1 MFLFKKK
8 PKSFLGIDVGA
19 SAIKLVEL
27 SEDNERRKLTNYAI
41 VPLAKYLERTDNR
54 SSLEFPKA
62 DNKEIAEA
70 IQRAVSEA
78 KIISRDTFFSIPV
91 YSSFSTLIDF
101 PNMPEKEI
109 IAAIPFEAKKYIPAP
124 ISEVVLD
131 WSIID
136 SSGKRPARQVLLIAV
151 PKKVINNYKE
161 ISELAG
167 LTFRG
172 VEEETFSLSRALI
185 GNDNGVIILVDV
197 GARSISTSIIDG
209 GYVRII
215 HNLEMGGARMT
226 EVIARQMNLSLTHA
240 EALKKNMPV
249 NQVAEGQESRLRGI
263 GYSTLGAI
271 ITEVRKIIDSYQ
283 NKYGRK
289 VEKCILAG
297 DGIRLAGFA
306 DYLTSKLALDV
317 SLGNPFARIVC
328 PPQIKPILKEIGPS
342 LAVATGLAMR
352 GK

>member
-8 PKSFLGIDVGA
+8 PKSLLGVDVGA

-27 SEDNERRKLTNYAI
+27 SKDEGRRKLTNYAI
-41 VPLAKYLERTDNR
+41 IPLTEYIERIGSQSD
-54 SSLEFPKA
+54 SEFPKA
-62 DNKEIAEA
+62 SNKEIAEA
-70 IQRAVSEA
+70 IKKAIKEA
-78 KIISRDTFFSIPV
+78 KIESRDAFFSVPV

-109 IAAIPFEAKKYIPAP
+109 IAAIPFEAKKHIPVP
-124 ISEVVLD
+124 VSEVVLD
-131 WSIID
+131 WSIIN
-136 SSGKRPARQVLLIAV
+136 SLGERPISQVLLVAV
-151 PKKVINNYKE
+151 PKKVISNYKE
-161 ISELAG
+161 ISELAD
-167 LTFRG
+167 LTFCG
-172 VEEETFSLSRALI
+172 LEEETFSLSRALV
-185 GNDNGVIILVDV
+185 GNDKSIVILIDV
-197 GARSISTSIIDG
+197 GARSISTSIVDG

-240 EALKKNMPV
+240 EAVKKNMSISPTTD
-249 NQVAEGQESRLRGI
+249 GQESRLRGI

-271 ITEVRKIIDSYQ
+271 IVEVRKIIDSYQ

-306 DYLTSKLALDV
+306 DYLTNKLTLDV
-317 SLGNPFARIVC
+317 SLGNPFARTVY
-328 PPQIKPILKEIGPS
+328 PPKITPILKEIGPS

-352 GK
+352 EK